1 MELITYSIPRD
12 LRKIKTK
19 IMFGL
24 TMRQLLCFL
33 LAAMTGI
40 PVYLYTKP
48 YMGTDLA
55 SYLMIAIMC
64 PFVVVALFEKDG
76 FPAEK
81 WLYFFIRKKFLRPE
95 IRVYRTNNFYRH
107 LEQEAMRKE
116 VEDRGKGKKQKRN
129 RTKAEKKTGKTL
141 GKKAVPKKT

>member
-1 MELITYSIPRD
+1 MITYSIPRD

-19 IMFGL
+19 IVFGL

-64 PFVVVALFEKDG
+64 PFVVFALFEKDG

-95 IRVYRTNNFYRH
+95 IRVYRTANFYRH

-116 VEDRGKGKKQKRN
+116 VEGHGKGQKKKCPK
-129 RTKAEKKTGKTL
+129 TEKQTWKTL
-141 GKKAVPKKT
+141 GKKALPKKT